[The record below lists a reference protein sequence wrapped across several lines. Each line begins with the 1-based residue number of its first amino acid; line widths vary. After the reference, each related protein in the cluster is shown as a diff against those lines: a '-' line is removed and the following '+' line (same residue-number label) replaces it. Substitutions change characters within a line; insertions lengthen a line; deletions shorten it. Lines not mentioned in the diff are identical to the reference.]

1 MMTPSRSIKRR
12 RRRNTKRKRRRGRSQ
27 ESPGI
32 RSQRTRIQ
40 SPPPVWI
47 VNLSQ
52 ERALTGCH
60 QVLAPQTYLATI
72 LYLAPAVNQ
81 TNIAMTPDHH
91 QIIPHIINNSL
102 IIINTMVIKQTV
114 LIITN
119 LTKVTIREEDIRT
132 VIAASLATMV
142 VMVNEVM
149 VAVMVKE
156 GVVDMMVPTVI
167 MMATEVMSQDQII
180 IVVVMAGKE
189 VTDQGVE
196 GDIVEMEEGETL
208 KGEVMIDIKVEVGG
222 DNEIMGMMI
231 HGPETVTQG
240 KMDTKVAEGVQKIQE
255 MGMRMPVMMEL
266 LLGTPA
272 TCDLILPTQ

>member
-1 MMTPSRSIKRR
+1 MMTPRLSIRRRRRRNIKRR
-12 RRRNTKRKRRRGRSQ
+12 RRRGRSP

-32 RSQRTRIQ
+32 RSPKTRIQ
-40 SPPPVWI
+40 SPPPGWI

-60 QVLAPQTYLATI
+60 QGLAPQTYLATI
-72 LYLAPAVNQ
+72 LYLAPVVNQ

-91 QIIPHIINNSL
+91 QIIPRIINNSL

-119 LTKVTIREEDIRT
+119 LTKVTTREEDIT
-132 VIAASLATMV
+132 VITTSLATME
-142 VMVNEVM
+142 VMVNGVM
-149 VAVMVKE
+149 VAAMVKE
-156 GVVDMMVPTVI
+156 GVVDMMALTVI
-167 MMATEVMSQDQII
+167 MMATEVMIQDQII

-189 VTDQGVE
+189 VTDLGVE
-196 GDIVEMEEGETL
+196 GDIVEIREGETI

-231 HGPETVTQG
+231 HGPETVTLG
-240 KMDTKVAEGVQKIQE
+240 ELDTKEVEEVQKIQE

-266 LLGTPA
+266 LSGTPA
-272 TCDLILPTQ
+272 TCD